1 METIGLTHPYLVLS
15 LELFLIGL
23 LLMLGLVVL
32 VCRKFRGERTTHP
45 GERTQ
50 ARARFAGG
58 KEEAQSSADESER
71 QLTRRQHAAPLPQ
84 AAQAVKKLAP
94 PSSQHLADLY
104 CPQCRQLAPTAATFC
119 PYCGVQLV
127 AAQSGQ
133 PMRLNVPPLP
143 LPETAESFLDDP
155 SSGTVPQQSLPSAL
169 HSPAP
174 PGSDQSMVQLAPG
187 MSWKEHLDVFWT
199 LFSDGVQ
206 SSTGLVVGARSHT
219 GIKRRHSLNEDSL
232 FAAHGMQTRTAQP
245 QEFSVFLVADGM
257 GGHQYG
263 KEASFLA
270 IQTML
275 EWMLPQVS
283 GSSKWGETELRH
295 LLIEGVQA
303 ANQAIHRRNQEQCTD
318 MGTTLTA
325 AVVVGLTACVV
336 NVGDSRT
343 YLYRDSVGLRQITRD
358 HSVVAYLLETG
369 ILTSEDIYTHPQR
382 NQIYRSLGTDP
393 LIQVDAFIEHLQP
406 GDLLLLCTDGLWEM
420 VRDPVIE
427 QTLRSGTNPSEMSSA
442 LLEAALAG
450 GGADNVS
457 VIVVQVSEAARQTDR
472 QPLAQPDAVEMPDSS
487 PDEPKQ
493 SSRE

>member
-1 METIGLTHPYLVLS
+1 
-15 LELFLIGL
+15 
-23 LLMLGLVVL
+23 
-32 VCRKFRGERTTHP
+32 
-45 GERTQ
+45 
-50 ARARFAGG
+50 
-58 KEEAQSSADESER
+58 
-71 QLTRRQHAAPLPQ
+71 
-84 AAQAVKKLAP
+84 
-94 PSSQHLADLY
+94 
-104 CPQCRQLAPTAATFC
+104 
-119 PYCGVQLV
+119 
-127 AAQSGQ
+127 
-133 PMRLNVPPLP
+133 
-143 LPETAESFLDDP
+143 
-155 SSGTVPQQSLPSAL
+155 
-169 HSPAP
+169 
-174 PGSDQSMVQLAPG
+174 
-187 MSWKEHLDVFWT
+187 
-199 LFSDGVQ
+199 
-206 SSTGLVVGARSHT
+206 
-219 GIKRRHSLNEDSL
+219 
-232 FAAHGMQTRTAQP
+232 
-245 QEFSVFLVADGM
+245 
-257 GGHQYG
+257 
-263 KEASFLA
+263 
-270 IQTML
+270 
-275 EWMLPQVS
+275 MLPQVS